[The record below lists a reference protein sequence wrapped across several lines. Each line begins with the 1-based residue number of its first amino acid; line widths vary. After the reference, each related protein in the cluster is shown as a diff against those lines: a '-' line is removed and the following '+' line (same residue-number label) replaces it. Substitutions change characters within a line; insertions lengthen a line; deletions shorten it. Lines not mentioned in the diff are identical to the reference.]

1 VGTFGPRKN
10 QALLV
15 DAIARAGDVPVFVV
29 FIGDGDQDQLR
40 ATIAAH
46 GCESRVC
53 LHGYSRSAR
62 QLAASAD
69 LLVLPSRSEGQPIAV
84 LEAFCDGTLVAVSDI
99 PELVELVDGGLL
111 GLTFRSDD
119 AADLANVLRRVV
131 RMPESARRLMRQR
144 ARARYESRFAV
155 PAMSAGYLEI
165 YQSLVAAVEER
176 RREFTAA

>member
-1 VGTFGPRKN
+1 
-10 QALLV
+10 
-15 DAIARAGDVPVFVV
+15 VPVFAV
-29 FIGDGDQDQLR
+29 FVGDGDQDQLR

-46 GCESRVC
+46 RCEGKVC

-62 QLAASAD
+62 QLAAAAD

-84 LEAFCDGTLVAVSDI
+84 LEAFCDGTLAAVSDV

-119 AADLANVLRRVV
+119 AADLASVLRRVV
-131 RMPESARRLMRQR
+131 HMPESARRLMRQR
-144 ARARYESRFAV
+144 ARARYESRFTV

-165 YQSLVAAVEER
+165 YQSLVAAVGDR